1 MAGQKPSPQ
10 EADFSLFAL
19 QFRLFLLITRLFYA
33 RDLIFVQ
40 EPENPTNPAHEK
52 VGLGEEILTSQNEA
66 RQSRDRNPE
75 LPQKNT
81 AQRSRNQIW

>member
-1 MAGQKPSPQ
+1 VGVRGPTRRLRFFDCHGGIISQ
-10 EADFSLFAL
+10 E
-19 QFRLFLLITRLFYA
+19 RLA
-33 RDLIFVQ
+33 VK

>member
-52 VGLGEEILTSQNEA
+52 VTK
-66 RQSRDRNPE
+66 R
-75 LPQKNT
+75 
-81 AQRSRNQIW
+81 